1 MNLDEKIKQ
10 SLQAEQH
17 DLESVLETDSGLF
30 KQFTGIYRGKMRSW
44 TVLGTMLA
52 FILTA
57 IFILSAYQYFNA
69 EQIAQQLFWAVCFV
83 SSLMMQI
90 AVKLWLFMEMNRQS
104 IIKEIKRSEFEIRL
118 ILSEHSTSKI
128 KN

>member
-17 DLESVLETDSGLF
+17 NLESVLESDSGLF
-30 KQFTGIYRGKMRSW
+30 KQLNGIYQGSMRRW
-44 TVLGTMLA
+44 TILGTMLA

-57 IFILSAYQYFNA
+57 AFIISAYQFFNSD
-69 EQIAQQLFWAVCFV
+69 QQLLWAVCFV

-104 IIKEIKRSEFEIRL
+104 IIKEIKRSELEIKEM
-118 ILSEHSTSKI
+118 LSEHFASNSQT
-128 KN
+128 

>member
-17 DLESVLETDSGLF
+17 NLESVLESDSGLF
-30 KQFTGIYRGKMRSW
+30 KQLSGIYQGSMRRW
-44 TVLGTMLA
+44 TILGTMLA

-57 IFILSAYQYFNA
+57 AFIISAYQFFNSD
-69 EQIAQQLFWAVCFV
+69 QQLLWAVCFV

-104 IIKEIKRSEFEIRL
+104 IIKEIKRSELEIKEM
-118 ILSEHSTSKI
+118 LSEHFASNSQT
-128 KN
+128 

>member
-17 DLESVLETDSGLF
+17 NLESVLESDSGLF
-30 KQFTGIYRGKMRSW
+30 KQLNGIYQGSMRRW
-44 TVLGTMLA
+44 AILGTMLA

-57 IFILSAYQYFNA
+57 AFIISAYQFFNSD
-69 EQIAQQLFWAVCFV
+69 QQLLWAVCFV

-104 IIKEIKRSEFEIRL
+104 IIKEIKRSELEIREMF
-118 ILSEHSTSKI
+118 SEHFTS
-128 KN
+128 NSQT